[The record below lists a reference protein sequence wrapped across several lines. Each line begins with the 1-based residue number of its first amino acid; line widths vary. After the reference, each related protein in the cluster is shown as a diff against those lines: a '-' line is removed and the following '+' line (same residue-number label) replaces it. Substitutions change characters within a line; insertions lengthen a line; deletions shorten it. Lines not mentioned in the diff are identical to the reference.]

1 MLIIGAKGFA
11 KEVLEVFHQLNQTV
25 GLAFFDDVNHDI
37 GDFLFDIF
45 PILKTEQEV
54 KNHFLKFD
62 NHFTIG
68 IGNPVL
74 RYKLYKK
81 FTELGGVFVSSIS
94 PKARIGYYDNNIEN
108 GCNIM
113 TNTVITSSIKIG
125 KGVLINLSCTVGHDT
140 VIEDFVEICPSVNVS
155 GNCFIGSFSFVGT
168 NVVILPNIKIGR
180 NVIVGAGSVVT
191 KNIPDNC
198 TAVGIPAK
206 IIKENPILS
215 FEYE

>member
-62 NHFTIG
+62 NHFTVG

-94 PKARIGYYDNNIEN
+94 PKAEIGSYDISIKQ
-108 GCNIM
+108 GCNILSGV
-113 TNTVITSSIKIG
+113 TISNSNKIG
-125 KGVLINLSCTVGHDT
+125 MGCIIYYNSIITHDCI
-140 VIEDFVEICPSVNVS
+140 IEDFVEISPSVTILGRCS
-155 GNCFIGSFSFVGT
+155 IGSFTQLGS
-168 NVVILPNIKIGR
+168 NAVILPNINIGR
-180 NVIVGAGSVVT
+180 NVIIGAGSVVT
-191 KNIPDNC
+191 KNIMDNC

-206 IIKENPILS
+206 IIKHNNPLS